1 MADILES
8 RCAEQSVGDG
18 VAENVGIRV
27 TGKREPL
34 RVLEG
39 HASKDEGSVG
49 PRHLE
54 SMNVI
59 ADAAACDHGFGRW

>member
-1 MADILES
+1 
-8 RCAEQSVGDG
+8 
-18 VAENVGIRV
+18 VAENVGIGV

-54 SMNVI
+54 SMDVI
-59 ADAAACDHGFGRW
+59 ADAAACDHEFGRW

>member
-1 MADILES
+1 
-8 RCAEQSVGDG
+8 

-49 PRHLE
+49 PCLLE
-54 SMNVI
+54 SMDVI
-59 ADAAACDHGFGRW
+59 ADAAACDHGFGKWGIGDG